1 MNITEKSKK
10 IAKTKAYFPSL
21 TAENGKEPSRFIIN
35 SVYFA
40 ESTAAVK
47 KLCAANG
54 STGYAANPTAE
65 KEIAKVTT

>member
-21 TAENGKEPSRFIIN
+21 ITENGKEPSRFIIN

-40 ESTAAVK
+40 GISAAVK
-47 KLCAANG
+47 RICDTNG
-54 STGYAANPTAE
+54 RTG
-65 KEIAKVTT
+65 

>member
-21 TAENGKEPSRFIIN
+21 ITENGKEPNRFIIN

-40 ESTAAVK
+40 ESSAAVK
-47 KLCAANG
+47 KICAANG
-54 STGYAANPTAE
+54 RTGYATNPTAE
-65 KEIAKVTT
+65 KESARVTA